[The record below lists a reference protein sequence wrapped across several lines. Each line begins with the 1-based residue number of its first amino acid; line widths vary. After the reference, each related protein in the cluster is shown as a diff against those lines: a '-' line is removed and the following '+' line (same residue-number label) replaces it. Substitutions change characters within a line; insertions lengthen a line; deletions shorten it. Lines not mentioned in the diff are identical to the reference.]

1 MSEVEGKNLVCD
13 VCGRT
18 VFLKYVKTDEYD
30 GGFTK
35 IRRYE
40 DKPAG
45 WNSMLV
51 WKYRTL
57 CPSCAERIGA
67 AIDAVISEIKGGG
80 E

>member
-1 MSEVEGKNLVCD
+1 MAETEGKLLTCD

-18 VFLKYVKTDEYD
+18 VFLKYVKTEEYD

-35 IRRYE
+35 VCRYE
-40 DKPAG
+40 DKPDG
-45 WNSMLV
+45 WGSMLL

-57 CPSCAERIGA
+57 CPSCVERIGA
-67 AIDAVISEIKGGG
+67 AIDAAISEIKGGG